1 MRTTQHVLDLDLV
14 AGKQS
19 HAARAVGVTGMLTS
33 TWRQLRN
40 RYAIGRLND
49 LDDRQLLDMG
59 LKRED
64 VKEAITSPFFDSP
77 ASYLTRASR
86 NRASLFYK
94 GTRHD

>member
-19 HAARAVGVTGMLTS
+19 YAPRTVGVVAMLTS
-33 TWRQLRN
+33 VWRQLRN
-40 RYAIGRLND
+40 RYAISRLND
-49 LDDRQLLDMG
+49 MDDRQLLDMG

-64 VKEAITSPFFDSP
+64 VREAITSPFFENP

>member
-1 MRTTQHVLDLDLV
+1 MRTTQHALDLDLV
-14 AGKQS
+14 AGTQS
-19 HAARAVGVTGMLTS
+19 YASRAVGVTGMLTS
-33 TWRQLRN
+33 VWQLLRN

-64 VKEAITSPFFDSP
+64 VREAITSPFFDNP

-94 GTRHD
+94 GARHD

>member
-1 MRTTQHVLDLDLV
+1 MRTTQHALDLDLV
-14 AGKQS
+14 AGKHS
-19 HAARAVGVTGMLTS
+19 YASRAVGVTGMLTS
-33 TWRQLRN
+33 VWQQLRN

-64 VKEAITSPFFDSP
+64 VREATTSPFFDNP

-94 GTRHD
+94 GARHD

>member
-19 HAARAVGVTGMLTS
+19 HASRAVGVTGMLTGA
-33 TWRQLRN
+33 WRQLLN
-40 RYAIGRLND
+40 RYQIGRLND

-64 VKEAITSPFFDSP
+64 VHEAITSPFFDNP

-94 GTRHD
+94 GIRHD

>member
-1 MRTTQHVLDLDLV
+1 MRTTQHALDLDLV
-14 AGKQS
+14 AGTQS
-19 HAARAVGVTGMLTS
+19 YASRGVGVTGMLTS
-33 TWRQLRN
+33 VWQLLRN

-64 VKEAITSPFFDSP
+64 VREAITSPFFDNP

-94 GTRHD
+94 GARHD

>member
-1 MRTTQHVLDLDLV
+1 MRTTQHALDLDLV
-14 AGKQS
+14 AGTQS
-19 HAARAVGVTGMLTS
+19 YASRAVGVTGMLTS
-33 TWRQLRN
+33 VWQARN

-64 VKEAITSPFFDSP
+64 VREAITSPFFDNP

-94 GTRHD
+94 GARHD

>member
-14 AGKQS
+14 AGKQP
-19 HAARAVGVTGMLTS
+19 HASRAVGVTGMLTS
-33 TWRQLRN
+33 AWHQLRN
-40 RYAIGRLND
+40 RYAIGCLND
-49 LDDRQLLDMG
+49 MDDRQLLDMG

-64 VKEAITSPFFDSP
+64 VREAITSPFFDNP

>member
-1 MRTTQHVLDLDLV
+1 MRTTQHALDLDLV

-19 HAARAVGVTGMLTS
+19 YASRAVGVTGMLTS
-33 TWRQLRN
+33 VWQQLRN

-64 VKEAITSPFFDSP
+64 VREAITSPFFDNP

-94 GTRHD
+94 GARHD